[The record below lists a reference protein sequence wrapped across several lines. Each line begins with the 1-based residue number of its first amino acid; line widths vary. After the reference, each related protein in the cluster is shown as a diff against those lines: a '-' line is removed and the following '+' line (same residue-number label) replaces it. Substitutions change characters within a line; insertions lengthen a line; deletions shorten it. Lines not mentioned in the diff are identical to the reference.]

1 LEAKKKDFTF
11 FVGAV
16 GQSYSTPYFSG
27 VAAKDFGT
35 GFQYTKKFEPATGKK
50 KSGCRGVGCYTNH
63 GTFELSTVVAYTGN
77 KPTALQGVV
86 YHWRGLQ
93 LQGTAGLLEKR
104 TYFTGQ
110 STLRFQHF
118 SFDVGRQTFIWQGK
132 RSTVTSGSASLW
144 LGPVNA
150 HTSVY
155 RSQNAAGENAGTGLR
170 LGPVQ
175 VNADAFFS
183 RQHSLTGSVIEKL
196 SRRFSISQFV
206 TRSAGHTAVNFGG
219 SYTSNLV
226 TASVSYQQQFIP
238 FGKVPFQKVLSLTLA
253 FQLPHGTT
261 VNVATVAAP
270 NGGTKVTAYGGTY
283 VEAPWLPSAAQGRGG
298 GRAKIGGVVVRGK
311 VSDAY
316 GPIEGAA
323 VEVGGQLV
331 YTNTEGVFEARF
343 KKNREV
349 SVRVVPE
356 EFSTPGNWECVSCP
370 ASVTPGTPIQITVRR
385 KP

>member
-1 LEAKKKDFTF
+1 MRLLLITLLTTSPVLAQTISVSGGASSMFNASGGSVAIYTAGTNETFRIGVSNGRLVAGASSEFLFHGFDTTVGDKQLFLSTQQVGLSTVLRGLEAKKKDFTF

-132 RSTVTSGSASLW
+132 RST
-144 LGPVNA
+144 
-150 HTSVY
+150 
-155 RSQNAAGENAGTGLR
+155 
-170 LGPVQ
+170 
-175 VNADAFFS
+175 
-183 RQHSLTGSVIEKL
+183 
-196 SRRFSISQFV
+196 
-206 TRSAGHTAVNFGG
+206 
-219 SYTSNLV
+219 
-226 TASVSYQQQFIP
+226 
-238 FGKVPFQKVLSLTLA
+238 
-253 FQLPHGTT
+253 
-261 VNVATVAAP
+261 
-270 NGGTKVTAYGGTY
+270 
-283 VEAPWLPSAAQGRGG
+283 
-298 GRAKIGGVVVRGK
+298 
-311 VSDAY
+311 
-316 GPIEGAA
+316 
-323 VEVGGQLV
+323 
-331 YTNTEGVFEARF
+331 
-343 KKNREV
+343 
-349 SVRVVPE
+349 
-356 EFSTPGNWECVSCP
+356 
-370 ASVTPGTPIQITVRR
+370 
-385 KP
+385 